1 MGKNKLEV
9 NVEVLNNIQST
20 LNSIKTLDITNIPSH
35 FGNTNLPKIAE
46 YKEAI
51 EEYNKLQSELYV
63 DINEFSELLH
73 NVGVGFVQYDI
84 IVKGNI
90 EQ

>member
-9 NVEVLNNIQST
+9 NVDVLNNIQST
-20 LNSIKTLDITNIPSH
+20 LNSIKTLDTTNIPSD
-35 FGNTNLPKIAE
+35 FGNTNLPNIAE

-63 DINEFSELLH
+63 DINEFPEMLH

-84 IVKGNI
+84 ILKDNI